1 MTEAIKQWIS
11 DQSDKVSTCEK
22 INGEKFIDGKTRMPY
37 RLGLEKGIEIAQ
49 GFAEWYPSEGWQ
61 NYDGH
66 DRWINP
72 SEGNSVLTTSQLLEK
87 YLSHLLNKENQ

>member
-1 MTEAIKQWIS
+1 MTEAIKQWIADNS
-11 DQSDKVSTCEK
+11 AGGSHPLEYSW
-22 INGEKFIDGKTRMPY
+22 
-37 RLGLEKGIEIAQ
+37 GLTKGIEIAA
-49 GFAEWYPSEGWQ
+49 GFTEWYPSEGWQ

-87 YLSHLLNKENQ
+87 YLETLNKEKA